1 MALTSK
7 LPPYRLASDEKM
19 NQVMVYTANSLLW
32 GDLVVKS
39 IIRVST
45 WLRTSAVPDWVTL
58 YNAGLLSTNQ
68 GANAK
73 PVNFVEMHIPVPQI
87 IAFHLIPPAQD
98 PIDFDPTELN
108 RHMEPVNAIFSS
120 FMVKANLRISAN
132 ATLKKY
138 IELNREAFSGLYDV
152 EVTSLSLQNFGVVKI
167 PYMIVRQANTIFTAR

>member
-1 MALTSK
+1 MALTAK
-7 LPPYRLASDEKM
+7 LPPYHLAPDEKM
-19 NQVMVYTANSLLW
+19 AQVMIYTANSLLW
-32 GDLVVKS
+32 GDLVVKA

-73 PVNFVEMHIPVPQI
+73 PINFVEMHVPVPQI

-108 RHMEPVNAIFSS
+108 RRMEPVNAIFSS
-120 FMVKANLRISAN
+120 FMVKGSLRISAN
-132 ATLKKY
+132 ATLKKF
-138 IELNREAFSGLYDV
+138 IELNREAFSALYDL
-152 EVTSLSLQNFGVVKI
+152 EITSLSLPNFGVVKI
-167 PYMIVRQANTIFTAR
+167 PYMLVRQVNTIFTAR

>member
-1 MALTSK
+1 MALTAK
-7 LPPYRLASDEKM
+7 LPPYRLAADEKM

-58 YNAGLLSTNQ
+58 YNASQLNTNQ
-68 GANAK
+68 GGNVK
-73 PVNFVEMHIPVPQI
+73 PISFAEMHVPVPQI

-108 RHMEPVNAIFSS
+108 RRMEPVNAIYSS
-120 FMVKANLRISAN
+120 FVVKANMRISAN
-132 ATLKKY
+132 ASLKKF
-138 IELNREAFSGLYDV
+138 IELNREPFGALYDA

-167 PYMIVRQANTIFTAR
+167 PYILVRQTQTIFTTR